1 MLGNSIK
8 KFALNQAFNYIE
20 KDPIKNLTHVMD
32 MVDKFAG
39 SGPQSFPRQRQ
50 AIRDA
55 INNEDSVRALLKNP
69 KNFPPCSAP
78 KASRIKC

>member
-55 INNEDSVRALLKNP
+55 INNEDLCQKTEAVFVA
-69 KNFPPCSAP
+69 FVC
-78 KASRIKC
+78 